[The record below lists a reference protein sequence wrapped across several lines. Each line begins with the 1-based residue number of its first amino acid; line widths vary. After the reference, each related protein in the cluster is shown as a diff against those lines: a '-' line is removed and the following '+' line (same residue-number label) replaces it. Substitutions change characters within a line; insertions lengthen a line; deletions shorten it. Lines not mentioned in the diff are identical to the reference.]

1 MSGISDTMVHVDGI
15 WKQYGLP
22 FPKLYS
28 RLRYQL
34 SSLKGT
40 KSEVRSDDGTWAL
53 RDLGFDVIRGEVLG
67 VIGRNGAGKS
77 TLLKILAG
85 VTPATRGSVSVEGSI
100 FPMIELNAGMH
111 MDLTGRENVHL
122 LGAIMGIRRSDVNSR
137 IPVIEEFCELGEW
150 FDRPVRMY
158 SSGMLARLGF
168 AVAMNVDTE
177 ILLVDEVL
185 AVGDIGFQ
193 NRCLRTMKER
203 HLSSKT
209 IVFVSHSMDM
219 VQYLCDRVLWL
230 SNGQSVLIGEPE
242 QVITAYE
249 NATYAK
255 DAMQQKALQE
265 ATLRH
270 DTDQFRLS
278 DTHVIGTSGNSTDA
292 VQAYRGLR
300 VEFRFMTNL
309 PIAQL
314 VFSFAL
320 LNQRHEACLW
330 EYCNGDTLVMA
341 GRLSERSGSEFTLQL
356 DIPPLPLSGGMYIV
370 NFMVRDRHTF
380 AKLCHYKGLSPFYI
394 QAEHRERGI
403 LSVPITWRCEPG
415 GIPNAEEN

>member
-1 MSGISDTMVHVDGI
+1 MSGISDTVLHVDGV
-15 WKQYGLP
+15 WKRYGLP
-22 FPKLYS
+22 FPELYS
-28 RLRYQL
+28 RLRDQL
-34 SSLKGT
+34 RSLTGT
-40 KSEVRSDDGTWAL
+40 KTEVRSDDGTWAL
-53 RDLGFDVIRGEVLG
+53 RDLGFDVMRGEVLG

-77 TLLKILAG
+77 TLLKTLAG
-85 VTPATRGSVSVEGSI
+85 VTPPTRGSVSVEGSI

-122 LGAIMGIRRSDVNSR
+122 LGAIMGIRRSDVNVR
-137 IPVIEEFCELGEW
+137 IPAIEEFCELGEW

-230 SNGQSVLIGEPE
+230 ANGKSVLIGEPE
-242 QVITAYE
+242 KVITAYE

-255 DAMQQKALQE
+255 DAMQQKALQD

-270 DTDQFRLS
+270 DTEQFRLS
-278 DTHVIGTSGNSTDA
+278 SARLIDTSGRSLDTAQTHRDLCIEFKFVTD
-292 VQAYRGLR
+292 
-300 VEFRFMTNL
+300 L

-330 EYCNGDTLVMA
+330 EYCNGDTLVTA
-341 GRLSERSGSEFTLQL
+341 SGSCGGLDSVFTLQL
-356 DIPPLPLSGGMYIV
+356 DIPPLPLSGGMYMV

-380 AKLCHYKGLSPFYI
+380 AKLCHYKGLSPFHI
-394 QAEHRERGI
+394 QADHRERGV
-403 LSVPITWRCEPG
+403 LSVPISWRCEQVAG
-415 GIPNAEEN
+415 